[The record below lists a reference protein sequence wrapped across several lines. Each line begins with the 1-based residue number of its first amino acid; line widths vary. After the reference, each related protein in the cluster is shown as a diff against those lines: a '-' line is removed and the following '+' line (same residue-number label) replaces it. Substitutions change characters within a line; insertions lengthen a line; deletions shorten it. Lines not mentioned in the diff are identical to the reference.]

1 MDSSNNNT
9 YKQYQKICSN
19 LSGLSEKLNYSDK
32 KKRRPSESPLRTSSE
47 TSLESKAEGSS
58 RERIEIHSRSDKSF
72 KRLFALQEEVLG
84 NNAEIAKSIRFCRR
98 VPSFT
103 SREVIASEGEKKGSI
118 KGVFCCGSA
127 KCPACSS
134 YVSGNHKNR
143 LKKVIEYSSK
153 KNLSVA
159 LLTLTFSH
167 NLKDNFSEILQK
179 LIEAKTY
186 FLRMRKFRKLNIVW
200 NISRLEFTHGLNG
213 WHPHFHIA
221 LGLENWDPQNEDIL
235 KLEWIRVCKK
245 FGLSSSFERGLDII
259 IDREFTEVENYIM
272 KSGKSL
278 ADEIGHAGTK
288 DGRFESVSIEYLLD
302 IVAGLETDRRYG
314 KERAKALL
322 EIYYEGVKGR
332 AIFSSSNT
340 FEDIIKEIEEAED
353 QENKG
358 EEGEDDSNP
367 ESNRPRLKIG
377 NWVLNHLAYTKQLYY
392 LYSFIG
398 HNDLTRL
405 YDDLLDILPDYLIGG
420 LTWIDEAEEPDRLEQ
435 AA

>member
-1 MDSSNNNT
+1 
-9 YKQYQKICSN
+9 
-19 LSGLSEKLNYSDK
+19 
-32 KKRRPSESPLRTSSE
+32 
-47 TSLESKAEGSS
+47 
-58 RERIEIHSRSDKSF
+58 
-72 KRLFALQEEVLG
+72 
-84 NNAEIAKSIRFCRR
+84 
-98 VPSFT
+98 
-103 SREVIASEGEKKGSI
+103 VIASEGKKKGSI

-134 YVSGNHKNR
+134 FVSGNHKNR
-143 LKKVIEYSSK
+143 LKKVIEFSSK

-167 NLKDNFSEILQK
+167 DLKDNFSEILKK

-186 FLRMRKFRKLNIVW
+186 FLRMRKVGKLNMIW
-200 NISRLEFTHGLNG
+200 NISRLEFTHGFNG
-213 WHPHFHIA
+213 FHPHFHIA
-221 LGLENWDPQNEDIL
+221 FGVENWDPQNEDML

-245 FGLSSSFERGLDII
+245 FGLSCSYERGLDII

-288 DGRFESVSIEYLLD
+288 DGRFDSVSIEYLLD
-302 IVAGLETDRRYG
+302 IVAGLETDRRYE

-322 EIYYEGVKGR
+322 EIYYEGIKGR

-340 FEDIIKEIEEAED
+340 FENIVKEIEEAED
-353 QENKG
+353 QEKQG

-367 ESNRPRLKIG
+367 ESNRPCLKIG
-377 NWVLNHLAYTKQLYY
+377 NWVLNHLAHSKQLYY

-405 YDDLLDILPDYLIGG
+405 YDELLDILPDYLIGG
-420 LTWIDEAEEPDRLEQ
+420 LTWIDEPEKPDRLAQ